1 MKRILSG
8 ISAALLSITMAAP
21 VAAAP
26 LNLQKAPVA
35 SDLLVQVQ
43 GRDKRFGWRVGK
55 RYEHRGKR
63 GYREG
68 RWEYRGNN
76 PYYRGH
82 RGYRSYRPGYREFDG
97 AWFPAA
103 AFIAGALITGAI
115 NSGGGRLSSAHVQ
128 WCNDRYRSY
137 RASDDTFQP
146 YNGPRQRCN
155 SPYN

>member
-8 ISAALLSITMAAP
+8 ISAALLSVTMAAP

-43 GRDKRFGWRVGK
+43 GRDRRFGK
-55 RYEHRGKR
+55 RYKYGGHR
-63 GYREG
+63 GYRDG
-68 RWEYRGNN
+68 GWAYRGGN
-76 PYYRGH
+76 PYYRGY
-82 RGYRSYRPGYREFDG
+82 RGYRTYRPGYREFDG

-103 AFIAGALITGAI
+103 AFLAGALITGAI
-115 NSGGGRLSSAHVQ
+115 NSGDGRMSSAHVR

-146 YNGPRQRCN
+146 YEGPRRRCN